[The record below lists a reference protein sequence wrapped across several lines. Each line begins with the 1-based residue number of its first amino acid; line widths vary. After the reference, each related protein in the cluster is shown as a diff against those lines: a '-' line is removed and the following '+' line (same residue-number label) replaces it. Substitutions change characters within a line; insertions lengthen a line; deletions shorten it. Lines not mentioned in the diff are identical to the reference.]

1 MVTAFEQV
9 LGVERF
15 LADGFDLRAQL
26 ARYLELE
33 PAELERRLP
42 ASTAELAALHPGSF
56 DPVTLGHLDLIQ
68 RASGLFEEVIVAV
81 LRNPNKQPSFSLEQ
95 RLQQLS
101 IATSHLPQVRVTSFA
116 GLTVNFA
123 LQEQARVILRGL
135 RALSDFEF
143 ELQLAHTNAS
153 LSPAVDTLFMA
164 TAVGHSFLSSSVVK
178 EVARFGGDVS
188 HMVPEIVAGDLI
200 ELFNQPV

>member
-1 MVTAFEQV
+1 M
-9 LGVERF
+9 
-15 LADGFDLRAQL
+15 RAI
-26 ARYLELE
+26 Y
-33 PAELERRLP
+33 
-42 ASTAELAALHPGSF
+42 PGSF

-135 RALSDFEF
+135 G
-143 ELQLAHTNAS
+143 
-153 LSPAVDTLFMA
+153 P
-164 TAVGHSFLSSSVVK
+164 
-178 EVARFGGDVS
+178 
-188 HMVPEIVAGDLI
+188 
-200 ELFNQPV
+200 

>member
-1 MVTAFEQV
+1 M
-9 LGVERF
+9 
-15 LADGFDLRAQL
+15 RAL
-26 ARYLELE
+26 Y
-33 PAELERRLP
+33 
-42 ASTAELAALHPGSF
+42 PGSF
-56 DPVTLGHLDLIQ
+56 DPLTFGHLDLIA
-68 RASGLFEEVIVAV
+68 RASRLFEEVIVAV

-95 RLQQLS
+95 RLEQLRT
-101 IATSHLPQVRVTSFA
+101 ATGHLPQVRVTSFE

-153 LSPAVDTLFMA
+153 LSSAVDTLFMA

-178 EVARFGGDVS
+178 EVARFGGDVA
-188 HMVPEIVAGDLI
+188 HMVPETVAVDLRR
-200 ELFNQPV
+200 LFNQTA